1 MQQNGFGEAVNSW
14 INTGPNTAVA
24 PDQIPD
30 ALGPDVIDTLS
41 RRTGLSKDQVL
52 QILSQI
58 LPNAVDQLTPQGRL
72 PTQQEMARLMELR
85 QKRLLRRSNQHRVGR
100 SHEMSVLGWILLGLI
115 AGFIASKIVNREGQ
129 GFLLDIVL
137 GIVGAVVGGF
147 LFSAIGA
154 TGITGFNLYSMFVAV
169 VGATGLLWL
178 YHAFAGRR

>member
-1 MQQNGFGEAVNSW
+1 
-14 INTGPNTAVA
+14 
-24 PDQIPD
+24 
-30 ALGPDVIDTLS
+30 
-41 RRTGLSKDQVL
+41 
-52 QILSQI
+52 
-58 LPNAVDQLTPQGRL
+58 
-72 PTQQEMARLMELR
+72 
-85 QKRLLRRSNQHRVGR
+85 
-100 SHEMSVLGWILLGLI
+100 MSVLGWILLGLI

-169 VGATGLLWL
+169 VGATVLLWV